1 MKKKLLIG
9 NMLPLIAIA
18 IGACGV
24 SPAFGAIKIRRP
36 VVVETPKDEASSPS
50 SSEAETS
57 SVAPMA
63 EASAA
68 EEEGAL
74 VGTVDFVQGRTL
86 LVEMSAS
93 AKPGERFN
101 VFDPFMRRVGK
112 ASMLKLVDD
121 NVYLFQVLAGRSFD
135 SGYHLSR
142 ETEVEA
148 AKYAIRKD
156 TMDAYKRFLEFFPNT
171 KYRQRMARQMFRLK
185 MSGEYPTYPGNGV
198 EGRIVLAEDAGR
210 EVSVS
215 GVSIVIDK
223 FIAART
229 DSDGRFRI
237 EGIPQLDE
245 TVSLNMR
252 VSDPKFIMAEKSSV
266 KLDAGQTIDVNSEIK
281 VKIRPA
287 VLTGR
292 VIDDHGAPMA
302 GVEVWTFP
310 YTREVLTDDDGAYK
324 ISRRKKLEAVNPS
337 SADEPL
343 FGGEYEIYAHKK
355 GYSVQR
361 AAVSAESFVENE
373 VDEIELFR
381 QDARREDVPV
391 FDADLAAYLEVS
403 AGAKSSV
410 GGVTP
415 PLINP

>member
-1 MKKKLLIG
+1 MRKKLSLG
-9 NMLPLIAIA
+9 NMLPLIAVA
-18 IGACGV
+18 IGASSL

-36 VVVETPKDEASSPS
+36 VVVETPKDASSPPPP
-50 SSEAETS
+50 AEVEES
-57 SVAPMA
+57 PMVPMA
-63 EASAA
+63 EEPSD

-74 VGTVDFVQGRTL
+74 IGTVDFVQGRTL

-101 VFDPFMRRVGK
+101 IFDPFMRRVGK
-112 ASMLKLVDD
+112 ASMIKLVDE
-121 NVYLFQVLAGRSFD
+121 NVYLFQVLAGRNFD

-156 TMDAYKRFLEFFPNT
+156 TMAAYKRFLEFFPNT
-171 KYRQRMARQMFRLK
+171 KYRERMARQMFRLK
-185 MSGEYPTYPGNGV
+185 MSGEYPKYPGNGV

-210 EVSVS
+210 EISVA

-252 VSDPKFIMAEKSSV
+252 VSDPKFVMAEKSSV
-266 KLDAGQTIDVNSEIK
+266 MLEAGQTIDVNSEVKI
-281 VKIRPA
+281 KIRPA

-292 VIDDHGAPMA
+292 VVDDHGAPMV

-343 FGGEYEIYAHKK
+343 FGGEYEIYAHKN

-361 AAVSAESFVENE
+361 AVVSAESFVENE

-381 QDARREDVPV
+381 QDSRREDVPA
-391 FDADLAAYLEVS
+391 FDVDIATYLEVS
-403 AGAKSSV
+403 AGARISV
-410 GGVTP
+410 GGMSA